1 VPWAF
6 GWVNL
11 KRIMASKILVA
22 DTSPTLRNIAQS
34 LLSKHGYEVLS
45 AQDGAEALRVARG
58 GRPDVVFLDEGLPVM
73 DGEQVLKELKQDRDL
88 KHVPVVVLLSRNQ
101 PDREKQLRQMGADS
115 FIAKPLNPAQILA
128 QAERCLLQQKPVLTG
143 EVKSD
148 PVNIYSQDLAKADR
162 VEQVEVTLP
171 GTEERPP
178 GDLDIVTNSDLV
190 RSGDPSLISSDESA
204 THGFEWFLD
213 ELKRETHD
221 KLPPTAAGAA
231 KTAPEAVEGS
241 QASEQQ
247 DHQDQAP
254 ETEDAGPGFEEFV
267 KELKYDEHQPD
278 EGQAPRV
285 ERSVIEGIGPSDFNA
300 LISSLTE
307 RIPRRVA
314 REVAEM
320 VTPELLER
328 IIREELARMGKGSS

>member
-1 VPWAF
+1 MSSAF

-11 KRIMASKILVA
+11 KRVMASKILVA

-45 AQDGAEALRVARG
+45 AQDGAEALRTARS
-58 GRPDVVFLDEGLPVM
+58 GRPDVVFLDESLPVM
-73 DGEQVLKELKQDRDL
+73 DGAQVLKELKQDQDL
-88 KHVPVVVLLSRNQ
+88 KHVPVVVLLTRHQ
-101 PDREKQLRQMGADS
+101 PDREKQLQQMGADS
-115 FIAKPLNPAQILA
+115 FIVKPLNPAQILA
-128 QAERCLLQQKPVLTG
+128 QAERCVSAQKPVLSG

-148 PVNIYSQDLAKADR
+148 PVNVYSQDSAKADR

-171 GTEERPP
+171 GTEERPM
-178 GDLDIVTNSDLV
+178 GDLDIVTNSDLLK
-190 RSGDPSLISSDESA
+190 SGDPSLISSDESA

-221 KLPPTAAGAA
+221 KQSVPPQPTSEEREEPKAPVQHDQRDGAG
-231 KTAPEAVEGS
+231 EAGDS
-241 QASEQQ
+241 
-247 DHQDQAP
+247 
-254 ETEDAGPGFEEFV
+254 GPGFDEFV
-267 KELKYDEHQPD
+267 KELNYDEQQAD

-285 ERSVIEGIGPSDFNA
+285 ERSVIDGIGPSDFNA

-314 REVAEM
+314 QEIAEM

-328 IIREELARMGKGSS
+328 IIRQELARMGKSSS